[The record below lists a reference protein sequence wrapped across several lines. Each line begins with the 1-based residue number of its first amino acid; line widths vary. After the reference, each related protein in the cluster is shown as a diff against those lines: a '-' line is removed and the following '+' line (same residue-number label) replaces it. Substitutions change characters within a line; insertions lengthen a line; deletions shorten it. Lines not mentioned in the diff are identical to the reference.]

1 MQAHAWTQ
9 HVSEVLKA
17 LSKGKSKD
25 ICICNVTLIQF
36 SLEIKIKESVKV
48 YPDRIVFA
56 EDPLL
61 NALTGYQFLVSSN
74 KRPVA
79 HFFCQRWWGVF

>member
-1 MQAHAWTQ
+1 MRCQDKEERLLMDYSETKLLICHAWTQ

-56 EDPLL
+56 EDP
-61 NALTGYQFLVSSN
+61 
-74 KRPVA
+74 
-79 HFFCQRWWGVF
+79 